1 MAVYHTL
8 TLYPQYYSDS
18 IPGCVGG
25 GEDYRTVAKQG
36 TEIVY
41 LAVDPQ
47 MSGLSSKCELTKVE
61 ILGKTRLTNASGNSS
76 GLTLKATVIRQPV
89 QIINPSISGTEM
101 FNFST
106 KALGPADDI
115 SLIGH
120 MDYDSYLNTLFNYSV
135 DVNQNS
141 INTENNLIGAK
152 ISLVSVN
159 SLVSCRIWLKDIQI
173 KITRKRACNITFN
186 PNIEG
191 VSSQTTTY
199 DYGTIPSYSGNLS
212 KTGYDFK
219 GWKSSDGQTYTGTL
233 PAAGEIDVTYTAVWE
248 LKKYTLTVAA
258 DIGGSVTGG
267 GVYTHGTVVTIT
279 AIPKNGYSFIQ
290 WSSGGTNLSKSITVT
305 EDYTHIATF
314 KRLYCDIGYDNL
326 FSFTDWYYLNGND
339 KGAGSGS
346 GTVTTD
352 FQNKTITIDGS
363 GDFYT
368 YYSNF
373 ITDYNIPVEQNVTYK
388 FKYDIL
394 SGKSTQAFIFFIND
408 NNEWVYKSN
417 GGTYYEVKYDGS
429 PITFTPPPGCTR
441 VTLRLGI
448 NETSK
453 TVFSN
458 IALYKID
465 QEYNLPNIQ
474 YQKIFNFGEAVGE
487 LYTPERPGYD
497 FLGWYYLDTN
507 EKVSPNDV
515 FIKSRSIYSL
525 WKINKINK
533 IKIDTDLSKNI
544 LIDSDNIKKV
554 LVDNIKVY
562 G

>member
-1 MAVYHTL
+1 M
-8 TLYPQYYSDS
+8 
-18 IPGCVGG
+18 
-25 GEDYRTVAKQG
+25 
-36 TEIVY
+36 
-41 LAVDPQ
+41 
-47 MSGLSSKCELTKVE
+47 
-61 ILGKTRLTNASGNSS
+61 
-76 GLTLKATVIRQPV
+76 
-89 QIINPSISGTEM
+89 
-101 FNFST
+101 
-106 KALGPADDI
+106 
-115 SLIGH
+115 
-120 MDYDSYLNTLFNYSV
+120 
-135 DVNQNS
+135 
-141 INTENNLIGAK
+141 
-152 ISLVSVN
+152 
-159 SLVSCRIWLKDIQI
+159 
-173 KITRKRACNITFN
+173 
-186 PNIEG
+186 
-191 VSSQTTTY
+191 
-199 DYGTIPSYSGNLS
+199 
-212 KTGYDFK
+212 
-219 GWKSSDGQTYTGTL
+219 

-368 YYSNF
+368 HYSNF

-417 GGTYYEVKYDGS
+417 GGTYYEVKYDGA
-429 PITFTPPPGCTR
+429 PIIFTPPAGCTK
-441 VTLRLGI
+441 VTFRLGI

-465 QEYNLPNIQ
+465 QEYNISNIQ
-474 YQKIFNFGEAVGE
+474 YQKIFNLGEAIGE
-487 LYTPERPGYD
+487 LYTPQRPGYD

-507 EKVSPNDV
+507 EKVSPNNV
-515 FIKSRSIYSL
+515 LTESRSIYSS

-533 IKIDTDLSKNI
+533 VKIDTELSKNI

-554 LVDNIKVY
+554 LVDDIKVY